1 MRNFLLVTVSQSP
14 DACFSKAVG
23 KEVACERENW
33 KKDRLWVSL
42 FFVVVGVFLLCVC
55 VFCLFFCLVCWGFF
69 LPCQGVGSTSSTSQ
83 INLYVI

>member
-1 MRNFLLVTVSQSP
+1 MPAFPRLLGRKWLVKGKTGRKIGFGFL
-14 DACFSKAVG
+14 F
-23 KEVACERENW
+23 
-33 KKDRLWVSL
+33 